1 MGMWPQLEPDECH
14 RLHHFHRWQS
24 KQDQAIL
31 LGSPWKSDI
40 FAPKKWPKNKLA
52 PAILNDHQQYSR
64 VITGN
69 LRRSSIYSIGW
80 ERKIFPCDQLRAF
93 AVFFKWSWNVE
104 MCDLAIF
111 LPNIFVTFL
120 QCDNWCKIVGW
131 WGESVGWQRSQF
143 WCERGSMHPRTV
155 AWLHININMRMVG
168 RSISLQYLVWI
179 DSCSHVCML
188 KNIHDHCFSSD
199 FQHRPILRG
208 CDRGGH
214 CWLLPSGQTDCPLLG
229 NTTWYYL
236 ETPTHWP
243 EKNWIGSVGPSQVP
257 QPTLGS
263 SIYVCR
269 GTWLHLHYHLTS
281 IQNYWEMH

>member
-1 MGMWPQLEPDECH
+1 MGMWPQLEPDVCH

-120 QCDNWCKIVGW
+120 QCDAKLLGGGVNLMWVGNEASF
-131 WGESVGWQRSQF
+131 GAREVQ
-143 WCERGSMHPRTV
+143 CTPERLPGCTSTSTCM
-155 AWLHININMRMVG
+155 LG
-168 RSISLQYLVWI
+168 RSISL
-179 DSCSHVCML
+179 
-188 KNIHDHCFSSD
+188 
-199 FQHRPILRG
+199 
-208 CDRGGH
+208 
-214 CWLLPSGQTDCPLLG
+214 
-229 NTTWYYL
+229 
-236 ETPTHWP
+236 
-243 EKNWIGSVGPSQVP
+243 
-257 QPTLGS
+257 
-263 SIYVCR
+263 
-269 GTWLHLHYHLTS
+269 
-281 IQNYWEMH
+281 